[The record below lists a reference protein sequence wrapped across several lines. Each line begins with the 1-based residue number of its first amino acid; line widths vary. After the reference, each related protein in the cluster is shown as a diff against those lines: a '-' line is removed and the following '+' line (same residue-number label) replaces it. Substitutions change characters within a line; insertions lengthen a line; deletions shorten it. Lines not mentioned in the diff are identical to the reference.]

1 MILSSKLVVIY
12 NNNEF
17 FYRKLCFSDAV
28 ILRNILVAMQY
39 YSAVFDNYSEKSV
52 VDFKYMKIK
61 GYICLLNVQLR
72 VIAKANKLITNL

>member
-1 MILSSKLVVIY
+1 MYKRDLNAQIMYMPENVV
-12 NNNEF
+12 F
-17 FYRKLCFSDAV
+17 DV
-28 ILRNILVAMQY
+28 
-39 YSAVFDNYSEKSV
+39 VFDNYSEKSV

>member
-1 MILSSKLVVIY
+1 MCMPENVV
-12 NNNEF
+12 F
-17 FYRKLCFSDAV
+17 DV
-28 ILRNILVAMQY
+28 
-39 YSAVFDNYSEKSV
+39 VFDNYSEKSV

>member
-1 MILSSKLVVIY
+1 MYMPENVV
-12 NNNEF
+12 F
-17 FYRKLCFSDAV
+17 DV
-28 ILRNILVAMQY
+28 
-39 YSAVFDNYSEKSV
+39 VFDNYSEKSV